1 MYSLKI
7 YPSCRVENSRIYKMK
22 EKPASR
28 IIEAVFEDNKQ
39 VYKLYPLRDLY
50 LTTALYKFCLLSGMA
65 SNNFAPSNPG
75 LGQNPPFS
83 RPRCLLW
90 CVSYGTLCYLMMAPI
105 HHLQI
110 ALSSC
115 LDMISLILSV
125 FWQPFSFLF
134 LYFIRVKKKNRTWK
148 EKEKKDHHIPANSNS
163 IFFMKSE
170 RRRLWTW
177 RAMRTTLPETAKAA
191 MKPSPIEPCIFF
203 WFIFLPCDS
212 LYWAKTWSPT
222 L

>member
-125 FWQPFSFLF
+125 F
-134 LYFIRVKKKNRTWK
+134 
-148 EKEKKDHHIPANSNS
+148 
-163 IFFMKSE
+163 
-170 RRRLWTW
+170 
-177 RAMRTTLPETAKAA
+177 
-191 MKPSPIEPCIFF
+191 
-203 WFIFLPCDS
+203 
-212 LYWAKTWSPT
+212 
-222 L
+222 